1 MSEKPMPA
9 FAITKVIVRIVT
21 TFLGGATISGAGKI
35 PAEGPVILAP
45 NHRAHVDPPYLTL
58 LTKRQQF
65 YMAKEEL
72 FEGKNKQFGKYIAAM
87 GAFPVKRGEVDRG
100 ALRHAINLLKAG
112 RILTIFPE
120 GNRSED
126 GFTLKKAEKG
136 VALIAK
142 QTGAL
147 IVPVAVEGTEKV
159 MPRGANSCI
168 APRVRLT
175 VGTPFTAKEV
185 IEAAG
190 ETDKDALTLIGE
202 RIMDDI
208 ASMMTSKS

>member
-9 FAITKVIVRIVT
+9 FAITKLLVRIVT
-21 TFLGGATISGAGKI
+21 TFLGGATIIGAEKI
-35 PAEGPVILAP
+35 PAEGAVILAP

-72 FEGKNKQFGKYIAAM
+72 FRNPLFGKYIAAM

-100 ALRHAINLLKAG
+100 ALRRAIEHLKAG
-112 RILTIFPE
+112 RILTVFPE
-120 GNRSED
+120 GTRSED
-126 GFTLKKAEKG
+126 GHTLKKAEKG
-136 VALIAK
+136 VGLIAK
-142 QTGAL
+142 QTGAA
-147 IVPVAVEGTEKV
+147 IVPIAVEGTEKV
-159 MPRGANSCI
+159 LPRGAI
-168 APRVRLT
+168 FMRPARVRLT

-202 RIMDDI
+202 RIMADI
-208 ASMMTSKS
+208 ASMMAAKS